1 MRMMNIYKENNE
13 SEESEKD
20 NHQPIIVTD
29 LNLNTSYSGKLS
41 YIIDEII
48 DNEPQIP
55 NIICNEMLN
64 PSH

>member
-1 MRMMNIYKENNE
+1 MKMMNICNE
-13 SEESEKD
+13 KNYTSESDKD
-20 NHQPIIVTD
+20 NNQPIIVTD

-55 NIICNEMLN
+55 NIIYNQ
-64 PSH
+64 